1 MSHNHNQLVGTMNGV
16 GAMAGEHWFAA
27 AMFVGLC
34 QVGGQWLVRYLMRQH
49 RVESSQEEA
58 REYHRP
64 AGAKCSELTIAN
76 PLAIG
81 RFPRRSKRHN

>member
-1 MSHNHNQLVGTMNGV
+1 MSGV
-16 GAMAGEHWFAA
+16 GAIAGEPWFAA

-34 QVGGQWLVRYLMRQH
+34 QAGGERLVRYLMRQQS
-49 RVESSQEEA
+49 VESSQEEA